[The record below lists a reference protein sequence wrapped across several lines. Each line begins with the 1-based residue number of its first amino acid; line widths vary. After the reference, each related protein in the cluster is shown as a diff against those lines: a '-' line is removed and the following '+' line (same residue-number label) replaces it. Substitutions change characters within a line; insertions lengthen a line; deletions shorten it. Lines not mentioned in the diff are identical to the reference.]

1 MAFSPLF
8 STNVRFFENYVRSRV
23 RIHSKP
29 LYSCSQ
35 INSTLTCVKHIDAPS
50 RNKGTNRLQ
59 NLSGKKTRSANTLK
73 EIDLGQTRQSRQT
86 RQTRL
91 IRLNKINPADERHSK
106 PDIKP
111 TGKYRRKIRF
121 LCIIPGI

>member
-1 MAFSPLF
+1 MTYLG
-8 STNVRFFENYVRSRV
+8 E
-23 RIHSKP
+23 
-29 LYSCSQ
+29 
-35 INSTLTCVKHIDAPS
+35 INGQTDLKIC
-50 RNKGTNRLQ
+50 LE
-59 NLSGKKTRSANTLK
+59 KKTRSANTLK

-86 RQTRL
+86 RL
-91 IRLNKINPADERHSK
+91 IRLNKINPADERNSK

>member
-1 MAFSPLF
+1 MTHLG
-8 STNVRFFENYVRSRV
+8 E
-23 RIHSKP
+23 
-29 LYSCSQ
+29 
-35 INSTLTCVKHIDAPS
+35 INGQTDLKIC
-50 RNKGTNRLQ
+50 LE
-59 NLSGKKTRSANTLK
+59 KKTRSANTLK
-73 EIDLGQTRQSRQT
+73 EIDLGQTRQSRQS

-91 IRLNKINPADERHSK
+91 IRVNKINPADERNSK